1 MAEVK
6 DASGIA
12 RSVVALSDEVSNVEA
27 EGSSVKVQWGWEMLL
42 ESAEEAGSDRA
53 AAKLIL

>member
-12 RSVVALSDEVSNVEA
+12 RSVVALSDKVSNVEA
-27 EGSSVKVQWGWEMLL
+27 EGSSVEVQ
-42 ESAEEAGSDRA
+42 
-53 AAKLIL
+53 